1 MINKNRESKV
11 IFSVV
16 TLIFLVFL
24 LIPTVIL
31 LLKSFESD
39 NGISIINYKN
49 IILSD
54 TFKQSLKNSV
64 LVSACT
70 AFISTLI
77 AFMLSYTIN
86 NTNISKGKRSFIKNM
101 ITMPM
106 LLPTITYGFAIIY
119 SFGKQGLI
127 TKILGFEL
135 FNIYGFNGLL
145 LGYTIYTLPI
155 SFLLINNTFKYIDK
169 KFIIVSRVMGDKPLK
184 TFFTTIF
191 KPLMGTLTGAFIQS
205 FFLSFTDFGIPA
217 SVGGEFNV
225 ISTFLY
231 TEMLGSIPN
240 FNNGAVIAMIMLIPS
255 ALGIFALTYLEK
267 YNFRYDKLSEIEIPK
282 NKTRDIIF
290 SVLSI
295 CVVGIVLSIFA
306 VIFIVPFVIKWPYDI
321 SPSLTNIKNI
331 LQTSALS
338 KIYINS
344 LIVALLTALF
354 GTMISYGAALVTCRS
369 NINKNFNLIIE
380 SIALITN
387 TIPGMVLGIAF
398 LLTFT
403 GTSIQNTF
411 AILIICNIVHFF
423 STPYLMMK
431 NSLSKINASFETT
444 ARLLGDNYIKTLIK
458 IITPN
463 IKYTLFEVIS
473 YYFVNSMVTISAV
486 IFLTSAKTMVLT
498 AKIKE
503 LQHYAKFD
511 EIFVLSILILL
522 ANVVVKVVCSLLA
535 NKEKVSKYIKN
546 INKRDRGENMKLKSK
561 IAALAALVLTIGG
574 ITIGCS
580 SKSSD
585 EVIIYSNADEEVVTA
600 MTNALNNNG
609 YEGRYIIQSFGTS
622 ELGGK
627 LLAEGKSIEADLV
640 TMSSYYV
647 DTAQDE
653 KNMFVD
659 LGFENKTIDE
669 YPEYQTPI
677 TALQGTL
684 IVNTELLKENNL
696 EAPTSIKDLADEK
709 YEGLISIPDITGS
722 STGWL
727 LIQGLMSEYSEEEA
741 QEIMSKIIKNAGPHL
756 ESSGSAPI
764 KKVRAG
770 EVAVAFGLRHQ
781 AVKDKKD
788 GLPIDYIDPVEGN
801 FQLTESIAIV
811 DKEDDKKE
819 KLAKEMAECIVK
831 DARKEIVDT
840 YQNVLYEGESINTEI
855 AAKYP
860 KTYKEKLT
868 VSLLEEHKNFSENS
882 KK

>member
-1 MINKNRESKV
+1 MSSKNKESKV

-16 TLIFLVFL
+16 SLIFLVFL
-24 LIPTVIL
+24 LIPTIIL

-49 IILSD
+49 ILLSD
-54 TFKQSLKNSV
+54 TFKQSLTNSV
-64 LVSACT
+64 LVSTCT

-77 AFMLSYTIN
+77 AFILSYAIN
-86 NTNISKGKRSFIKNM
+86 NTNISKGIKSFIKNV

-169 KFIIVSRVMGDKPLK
+169 KFIVVSRVMGDKPLK

-191 KPLMGTLTGAFIQS
+191 KPLIGTLTGAFIQS

-240 FNNGAVIAMIMLIPS
+240 FNNGAVIAMVMLVPS
-255 ALGIFALTYLEK
+255 ALGVFVLTYLEK
-267 YNFRYDKLSEIEIPK
+267 YNFRYDKISEIEIPK
-282 NKTRDIIF
+282 NKIRDIAF
-290 SVLSI
+290 SIISI
-295 CVVGIVLSIFA
+295 GIVGTVLSIFA
-306 VIFIVPFVIKWPYDI
+306 VIFIVPFVSRWPYDM
-321 SPSLTNIKNI
+321 SPTLTNIKNI
-331 LQTSALS
+331 LQTSTLI

-344 LIVALLTALF
+344 LIVASLTALF
-354 GTMISYGAALVTCRS
+354 GSIISYGAALVTCRS
-369 NINKNFNLIIE
+369 NINKNFKLVID

-403 GTSIQNTF
+403 GTSIQNTY

-431 NSLSKINASFETT
+431 NSLSKMNASFETT
-444 ARLLGDNYIKTLIK
+444 ARLLGDSYIKTLIK

-511 EIFVLSILILL
+511 EIFVLSILILVTNI
-522 ANVVVKVVCSLLA
+522 AVKSLCSSLA
-535 NKEKVSKYIKN
+535 NKEKVSNCIE
-546 INKRDRGENMKLKSK
+546 ITNKRSHIKRFKLK
-561 IAALAALVLTIGG
+561 IASVAVVLFTIIG
-574 ITIGCS
+574 INTGYS
-580 SKSSD
+580 SERSD
-585 EVIIYSNADEEVVTA
+585 EVIIYSNADEEVITA

-609 YEGRYIIQSFGTS
+609 YEGKYIIQSFGTS

-627 LLAEGKSIEADLV
+627 LLAESKNIEADLV

-647 DTAQDE
+647 DTAQE
-653 KNMFVD
+653 KNNMFAD
-659 LGFENKTIDE
+659 LGFETKTIDE
-669 YPEYQTPI
+669 YPEYQTPL

-684 IVNTELLKENNL
+684 IVNTELLKEKNL

-727 LIQGLMSEYSEEEA
+727 LIQGLMNEYSEEEA
-741 QEIMSKIIKNAGPHL
+741 QSIMSKIIKNAGPHL
-756 ESSGSAPI
+756 EYSGSAPI

-770 EVAVAFGLRHQ
+770 EVVIAFGLRHQ
-781 AVKDKKD
+781 AIKDKND
-788 GLPIDYIDPVEGN
+788 GLPIDYIDPIEGN
-801 FQLTESIAIV
+801 FQLAESIAV
-811 DKEDDKKE
+811 LDREDDKKE
-819 KLAKEMAECIVK
+819 KLAKEIAECIVK
-831 DARKEIVDT
+831 NARKEIVNT
-840 YQNVLYEGESINTEI
+840 YQNVLYEGESIDSEI

-868 VSLLEEHKNFSENS
+868 VSLLEKHKNFSESS
-882 KK
+882 KNK

>member
-64 LVSACT
+64 LISACT
-70 AFISTLI
+70 AFISTFI

-101 ITMPM
+101 ITTPM

-191 KPLMGTLTGAFIQS
+191 KPLIGTLTGAFIQS

-267 YNFRYDKLSEIEIPK
+267 YNFRYDKISEIEIPK

-295 CVVGIVLSIFA
+295 CVVGIVLSIFV
-306 VIFIVPFVIKWPYDI
+306 VIFIVPFVIKWPYDM
-321 SPSLTNIKNI
+321 SPTLTNIKNI

-344 LIVALLTALF
+344 LIVALLTAVF
-354 GTMISYGAALVTCRS
+354 GTMISYGAALVTCRN

-411 AILIICNIVHFF
+411 VILIICNIVHFF

-431 NSLSKINASFETT
+431 NSLSKMNASFETT

-522 ANVVVKVVCSLLA
+522 TNVVVKVVCSLLA
-535 NKEKVSKYIKN
+535 NKEKVSKYIQN

-561 IAALAALVLTIGG
+561 IAALSALLLTIGG

-609 YEGRYIIQSFGTS
+609 YEGQYIIQSFGTS

-627 LLAEGKSIEADLV
+627 LLAEGKNIEADLV

-653 KNMFVD
+653 NNMFVD
-659 LGFENKTIDE
+659 LGFESKTIDE

-727 LIQGLMSEYSEEEA
+727 LIQGLLSEYSEEEA

-801 FQLTESIAIV
+801 FQLTESIAVV
-811 DKEDDKKE
+811 DKEDDEKE

-831 DARKEIVDT
+831 NARQEIADT
-840 YQNVLYEGESINTEI
+840 YQNVLYEGESINAEI